1 MKYLIVLLTAASPI
15 LELRGAIP
23 LAIFQYNFSP
33 LAAFVLSVIGNI
45 LPVIILL
52 KYLEPVSNFLSEKS
66 AMFKKFFNW
75 LFTRTWAKHSKSF
88 EIWGSVALVIFVA
101 IPLPLTGAWTGA
113 GLAFLMKM
121 PFLKAFSAIVLGV
134 LVAGIIVLAVVW
146 LGVGIGTIFGWQT
159 LILISIFLF
168 VVYTIFKL
176 KILRRK

>member
-15 LELRGAIP
+15 LELRGSIP

-75 LFTRTWAKHSKSF
+75 LFTRTCAKHSKSF

-101 IPLPLTGAWTGA
+101 IPLPLTGAYSGVVA
-113 GLAFLMKM
+113 AFVFCIPPK
-121 PFLKAFSAIVLGV
+121 KALPLISLGV
-134 LVAGIIVLAVVW
+134 ALAGIIVTLSTVGLLA
-146 LGVGIGTIFGWQT
+146 F
-159 LILISIFLF
+159 ISL
-168 VVYTIFKL
+168 
-176 KILRRK
+176 